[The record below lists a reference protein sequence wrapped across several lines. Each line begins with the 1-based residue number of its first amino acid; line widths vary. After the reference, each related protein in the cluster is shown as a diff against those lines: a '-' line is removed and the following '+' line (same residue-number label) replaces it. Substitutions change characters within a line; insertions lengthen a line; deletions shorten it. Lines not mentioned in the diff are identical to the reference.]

1 MISFDDVVAAVGMVL
16 AQAIP
21 SGAMVDL
28 TFYALSVPA
37 GNVTG
42 NIGGVI

>member
-1 MISFDDVVAAVGMVL
+1 MSFDDVVMAVGVVL

-21 SGAMVDL
+21 SGTMVDL
-28 TFYALSVPA
+28 TFYALSVPN